1 MKILPLILITFLAG
15 CASSKNNEYDIV
27 IPLAESNKIKPQQ
40 TEKSSGSFKI
50 HYKKDIN
57 NNPIVKTL
65 NRSTTVMGNDEETIK
80 SLRERA
86 KKEIVQL
93 ATEEVN
99 GVVIASTSKTNTTVI
114 NVDSNKSNTRYSRQD
129 FSEKAVAQTAG
140 IAQVK
145 NLQCQTLPTKA
156 SNLTVTCSADVT
168 VHLIENIDFTQ

>member
-1 MKILPLILITFLAG
+1 MRVLLLILITFLAG
-15 CASSKNNEYDIV
+15 CATSKNSEYDIV
-27 IPLAESNKIKPQQ
+27 IPLAESNKIKPQP
-40 TEKSSGSFKI
+40 TEQSSSSFKI

-57 NNPIVKTL
+57 NKPIVKTI
-65 NRSTTVMGNDEETIK
+65 NRSTTVMGSDDETLK
-80 SLRERA
+80 NLKERA
-86 KKEIVQL
+86 KKDIVQL

-99 GVVIASTSKTNTTVI
+99 GVVIASTSKTNTTII
-114 NVDSNKSNTRYSRQD
+114 NVDSNKNNTRYSRQD
-129 FSEKAVAQTAG
+129 FTEKAVAQTAG